1 MTTSRSPQNP
11 NSSSPD
17 LSAAGV
23 FYDAKAELL
32 RYAETAEDPRFA
44 AGRMTFDGTGGTPAA
59 KAAMESIRA
68 DLTPDAE
75 RKMSAYR
82 PELPADNVAV
92 IRNFVENAVAIALPL
107 TSYTVETLIRPCMAF
122 VYWAVFVVGCP
133 LDARVVFERALIE
146 QYIHS
151 DGPAR
156 EDGTALTDG
165 TLRNYRAW
173 ILRVAEAVNPD
184 NNPRNTKPLTSR
196 AMDEPYDDDEQFVL
210 DRWADGQ
217 TTAYMRQ
224 GANTLIALGAGA
236 GLSSG
241 EIAVLRRDAVAVD
254 DNRHITIR
262 VTATGGAPDRD
273 VVVAAKHEKR
283 LAKAMKH
290 LAADDFVFLPN
301 RKAAVND
308 VVSAFVGRSFKPSG
322 TPAVTGRGLRNTW
335 LVERIT
341 DRVDVFTLMKAA
353 GLQSLESISRL
364 ATYVPRP
371 DAETRT
377 AQLRGKK

>member
-1 MTTSRSPQNP
+1 MTTSLPAQNP
-11 NSSSPD
+11 TPNLPARP
-17 LSAAGV
+17 AAGV
-23 FYDAKAELL
+23 SYDSKAELL
-32 RYAETAEDPRFA
+32 RYAETTDDLRLA
-44 AGRMTFDGTGGTPAA
+44 AARMTLDGTGGTAA
-59 KAAMESIRA
+59 SKSSMASIRA
-68 DLTPDAE
+68 DLAAEAE
-75 RKMSAYR
+75 RKMAAYR
-82 PELPADNVAV
+82 PELPADNVAI
-92 IRNFVENAVAIALPL
+92 IRDFVENAVAIALPL

-133 LDARVVFERALIE
+133 LDARIVFERALIE

-156 EDGTALTDG
+156 EDGTVLTDG

-184 NNPRNTKPLTSR
+184 NNPRNTKPLNSR
-196 AMDEPYDDDEQFVL
+196 AMDEPYDADEQFVL
-210 DRWADGQ
+210 DRWAAGQ

-241 EIAVLRRDAVAVD
+241 EIAVLRRDAVVVND
-254 DNRHITIR
+254 KRHITIR

-283 LAKAMKH
+283 LAKAIKR

-335 LVERIT
+335 LVERIM
-341 DRVDVFTLMKAA
+341 DRVDVFTLMEAA

-364 ATYVPRP
+364 ATYLPRP
-371 DAETRT
+371 DADTRT